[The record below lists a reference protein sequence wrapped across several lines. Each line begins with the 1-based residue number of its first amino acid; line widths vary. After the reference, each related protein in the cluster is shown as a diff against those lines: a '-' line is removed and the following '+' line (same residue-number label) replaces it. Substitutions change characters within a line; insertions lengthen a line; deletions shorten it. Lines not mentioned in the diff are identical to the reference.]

1 MGLMDNKYM
10 MIGAA
15 AAGVAVVYLAYKGAG
30 KVVEAAGDV
39 AQAINPL
46 NNQNVIN
53 QGFESVYRT
62 LTGSTASPG
71 SDFYDATHGG
81 ALDITSDQNF
91 IYKSAAGAVDTAAW
105 GAGQIAELLDPRNLA
120 KQLEDYFK

>member
-15 AAGVAVVYLAYKGAG
+15 AAGLAVVYLAYRGAG
-30 KVVEAAGDV
+30 KVVEAAGDA
-39 AQAINPL
+39 AQAVNPF

-53 QGFESVYRT
+53 QGFEYLYREF
-62 LTGSTASPG
+62 TGSTGNPG

-91 IYKSAAGAVDTAAW
+91 IYKGAVGAVETAAW
-105 GAGQIAELLDPRNLA
+105 GAGQAVELLDPRNIA
-120 KQLEDYFK
+120 KQIEDYFK